1 MSAPKRDLSTQVAG
15 LLLKRIPMLRALFA
29 CASCGSPRPESF
41 PLCRVCRESLVPCPE
56 LCAQCGSPV
65 CGSSCR
71 KAWAPLGPL
80 RSLHAAYLFLGLGH
94 EVLKRWKFHPGPF
107 LDQAILT
114 LDASLASRL
123 GATGART
130 IVAVPQR
137 FERAWELGG
146 GSSARIAAWLSREL
160 GIPARG
166 LLKPGVAGVR
176 QSASSAELRFQ
187 NLIRF
192 EPVTDGRPVLEPIL
206 LVDDFAT
213 TGHTLRSA
221 ARALGAG
228 GWSDVHAFC
237 LGLKLRR
244 LEKQSRD
251 LRQSAGWPVAVG
263 QEGGVM

>member
-1 MSAPKRDLSTQVAG
+1 
-15 LLLKRIPMLRALFA
+15 MLRLLFA
-29 CASCGSPRPESF
+29 CASCGSPRPEAF
-41 PLCRVCRESLVPCPE
+41 PLCRVCRDSLLPCPE

-65 CGSSCR
+65 CGSKCR
-71 KAWAPLGPL
+71 RAWAPLLPL
-80 RSLHAAYLFLGLGH
+80 RSLHATYLFLGLGH
-94 EVLKRWKFHPGPF
+94 EVLRRWKFHPGPF
-107 LDQAILT
+107 LDQAILK
-114 LDASLASRL
+114 LDASLAGRL
-123 GATGART
+123 RATGART

-160 GIPARG
+160 GIPARP
-166 LLKPGVAGVR
+166 LLKPGRLKTG
-176 QSASSAELRFQ
+176 QSSSSAELRFQ
-187 NLIRF
+187 NALRF
-192 EPVTDGRPVLEPIL
+192 QADNEGTPVLEPIL

-251 LRQSAGWPVAVG
+251 LSQSTGWAITVG